1 MRTLFRSQPLTIA
14 SVYNNLVTLTG
25 LKGTGTVNKKA
36 DIVQRMLVA
45 AKGEEVRFLGRT
57 LVSHL
62 RIG

>member
-1 MRTLFRSQPLTIA
+1 M
-14 SVYNNLVTLTG
+14 YNNLVTLTG